1 MHLHLRIFI
10 PMKEQRIFGKT
21 GLRVSPL
28 GFGGAPIGYLAAE
41 QQQVTR
47 ILNLLLDAGV
57 NVIDTAECY
66 PGSEPLIGQAVGHR
80 RKEFVLVTKCGHQA
94 EGLSGAEWSPQLI
107 TQTVDRSL
115 TRLRTDH
122 LDVVLLHSGA
132 MSVLQRGDALAAL
145 AKARAAGKIRFLGYS
160 GDNEEAAFAAGLP
173 EVDVIETSV
182 NICDQSNLDSVL
194 PKARERNLGVLA
206 KRPIA
211 NAAWKSAQRGIY
223 TEYAQPYAQRLRAM
237 GLTPHDLGFQGD
249 PDSAWPEIALRF
261 TLAQPG
267 VHVAIT
273 GTTDPDN
280 ARKNLAIAE
289 RGPLPAAAVTR
300 IRGAFR
306 AACKGTSTQWPGL
319 T

>member
-1 MHLHLRIFI
+1 
-10 PMKEQRIFGKT
+10 MKENRIFGST
-21 GLRVSPL
+21 GLQVSPL
-28 GFGGAPIGYLAAE
+28 GFGGAPIGYLATE
-41 QQQVTR
+41 QQQVAR

-66 PGSEPLIGQAVGHR
+66 PGSEALIGQAVGHR

-94 EGLSGAEWSPQLI
+94 EGLSGTEWSPELI
-107 TQTVDRSL
+107 AQTVDRSL

-122 LDVVLLHSGA
+122 LDVVLLHSCD
-132 MSVLQRGDALAAL
+132 MPVLQRGEALGAL

-160 GDNEEAAFAAGLP
+160 GDNAKAAFAAGLP

-182 NICDQSNLDSVL
+182 NICDQANLDSVL
-194 PKARERNLGVLA
+194 PKAKERNLAVLA

-211 NAAWKSAQRGIY
+211 NAAWKSSQRGIY
-223 TEYAQPYAQRLRAM
+223 TEYAQPYAERLRAM
-237 GLTPHDLGFQGD
+237 GLTPHDLGFDGD
-249 PDSAWPEIALRF
+249 ANSSWPEIALRF

-280 ARKNLAIAE
+280 ARKNLEIAQ
-289 RGPLPAAAVTR
+289 RGPLPAAAVNR
-300 IRGAFR
+300 IREAFLAASKGAS
-306 AACKGTSTQWPGL
+306 GQWRGL